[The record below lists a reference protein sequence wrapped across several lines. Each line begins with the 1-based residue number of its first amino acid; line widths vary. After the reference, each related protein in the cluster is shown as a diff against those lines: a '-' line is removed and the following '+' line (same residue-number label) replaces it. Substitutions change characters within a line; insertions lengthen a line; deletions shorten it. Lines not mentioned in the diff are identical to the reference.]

1 LPPRRLAASHTGRS
15 ALSSF
20 GQVLEYWPFLLSG
33 VALTIEV
40 SLVAMLGGI
49 AIGLLVA
56 LVRIARVPLLDAAAS
71 LYVDFFRT
79 TPVLA
84 QLIWI
89 YYALPILTGKSLT
102 AFVAGS
108 IGLSFYAGSF
118 LAEIFRAGILSVE
131 RGQTEAALALGMS
144 RSQAMRRVILPQA
157 TVRMLPPIGSSLITL
172 VKDSALLS
180 IISVPELMR
189 QSETLASLTFRRMEV
204 LTIAAVIYF
213 ALTYPL
219 SRGVSWLHR
228 RFAPES

>member
-1 LPPRRLAASHTGRS
+1 M
-15 ALSSF
+15 SSF
-20 GQVLEYWPFLLSG
+20 AQVLQYWPFLLDG
-33 VALTIEV
+33 VLLTIRV

-49 AIGLLVA
+49 AIGLVVA
-56 LVRIARVPLLDAAAS
+56 LVRIARAPVLDAAAA
-71 LYVDFFRT
+71 LYVDFFRS

-89 YYALPILTGKSLT
+89 YYALPILTGRSLT
-102 AFVAGS
+102 AFVAGV
-108 IGLSFYAGSF
+108 IGLSLYAGSF
-118 LAEIFRAGILSVE
+118 LSEIFRAGILSVE
-131 RGQTEAALALGMS
+131 RGQTEAALALGMT
-144 RSQAMRRVILPQA
+144 RAQAMRRVILPQA

-204 LTIAAVIYF
+204 LTVAAVIYF

-219 SRGVSWLHR
+219 SRGVDYLHR
-228 RFAPES
+228 RFAAET

>member
-1 LPPRRLAASHTGRS
+1 
-15 ALSSF
+15 
-20 GQVLEYWPFLLSG
+20 
-33 VALTIEV
+33 
-40 SLVAMLGGI
+40 MLGGM

-56 LVRIARVPLLDAAAS
+56 LVRIARVPLIDHAAS
-71 LYVDFFRT
+71 LYVDFFRA

-102 AFVAGS
+102 AFVTGA
-108 IGLSFYAGSF
+108 IGLSLYAGSF

-131 RGQTEAALALGMS
+131 RGQSEAALALGMS
-144 RSQAMRRVILPQA
+144 RSQTMRRVILPQA
-157 TVRMLPPIGSSLITL
+157 TVRMLPPIGSSFITL

-204 LTIAAVIYF
+204 LTVAALLYF

-219 SRGVSWLHR
+219 SQGVNWLHR
-228 RFAPES
+228 RFAPEAWQ